1 MQVQSLVPE
10 LLHAPGMPPPKKKKK
25 KTENKSNENTTNDWK
40 QRRKLEEKCR
50 CVCVCLFCVCV
61 CVCVVS
67 QNLLPEFVKVWYSCH
82 LHYKTVLGTIL
93 KVHAYENYCQVITS
107 SWLFR
112 PPPHPLFY
120 FFFFSFWL
128 CLHVEEVPRPEIEP
142 VPQQ

>member
-1 MQVQSLVPE
+1 M
-10 LLHAPGMPPPKKKKK
+10 
-25 KTENKSNENTTNDWK
+25 
-40 QRRKLEEKCR
+40 
-50 CVCVCLFCVCV
+50 CVCVCFVCV

-112 PPPHPLFY
+112 PPHPLFY
-120 FFFFSFWL
+120 FFFFLFGCACMWKKFPGQRLNLYHSNDPSHSSDNARSLTL
-128 CLHVEEVPRPEIEP
+128 CATRELLPTLFFKDWGSGEKEEGKKKAVGCEENR
-142 VPQQ
+142 